1 MEKGESKELVE
12 IIKEWQGLENDT
24 IGLTKVLSN
33 NTENSFVQVMIDI
46 IRHDSEKRRA
56 MLQIAL
62 NHMARDTARLSS

>member
-1 MEKGESKELVE
+1 MAKGKSKELVE

-33 NTENSFVQVMIDI
+33 NTENSFVQVMISI

>member
-1 MEKGESKELVE
+1 MEKGKSKELVE

-33 NTENSFVQVMIDI
+33 NTGNSFVQVMIDI

-62 NHMARDTARLSS
+62 HHIAKNTARLSS

>member
-1 MEKGESKELVE
+1 MEKGKSKELVE
-12 IIKEWQGLENDT
+12 IIKEWQSLENDT

-46 IRHDSEKRRA
+46 IRHDSVKRRT

>member
-1 MEKGESKELVE
+1 MEKGKSKELVE

-33 NTENSFVQVMIDI
+33 NTGNSFVQVMIDI
-46 IRHDSEKRRA
+46 IRHDSVKRRT

-62 NHMARDTARLSS
+62 NHMSRDTARLSS